1 MARAFRRKGELY
13 AARLDPQERA
23 IVVGLLEQTRELL
36 APEVAATGDAFTDLI
51 ASLGPDFGSSSD
63 PDAPAAGS
71 RGPNPR
77 RAEPER
83 DRDPALDRLLPDAH
97 RSDPAIAAEFRR
109 LTEHDLR
116 RRKSD
121 TITAAIDALAVTD
134 GDKVR
139 LTKAQADSLLV
150 ALTDTRLLI
159 GERLG
164 LRDESD
170 VESLERR
177 IVANPEHPLAFAAAV
192 YDFLTWLQDSLAGA
206 LMGRRLF

>member
-1 MARAFRRKGELY
+1 VARAFRRKGEVY

-51 ASLGPDFGSSSD
+51 ASLGPDFGSTAD
-63 PDAPAAGS
+63 PGVL
-71 RGPNPR
+71 GPNPR

-121 TITAAIDALAVTD
+121 TITAAIDALSVTD

-164 LRDESD
+164 LRNDSD

>member
-1 MARAFRRKGELY
+1 MARAFRRKGEVY

-51 ASLGPDFGSSSD
+51 ASLGPDFGSTAD
-63 PDAPAAGS
+63 PGVL
-71 RGPNPR
+71 GPNPR

-121 TITAAIDALAVTD
+121 TITAAIDALSVTD

-164 LRDESD
+164 LRNDSD

>member
-51 ASLGPDFGSSSD
+51 ASLGPDFGSTAD
-63 PDAPAAGS
+63 PGVL
-71 RGPNPR
+71 GPNPR

-121 TITAAIDALAVTD
+121 TITAAIDALSVTD

-164 LRDESD
+164 LRNDSD

>member
-1 MARAFRRKGELY
+1 MARAFRRKGEVY

-51 ASLGPDFGSSSD
+51 ASLGPDFGSTAD
-63 PDAPAAGS
+63 PGVL
-71 RGPNPR
+71 GPNPR

-121 TITAAIDALAVTD
+121 TITAAIDALSVTD

-164 LRDESD
+164 LRDDSD

>member
-51 ASLGPDFGSSSD
+51 ASLGPDFGRGGDTD
-63 PDAPAAGS
+63 P
-71 RGPNPR
+71 RGANPR
-77 RAEPER
+77 RAEPEH

-121 TITAAIDALAVTD
+121 TITAAIEALAVTD

-139 LTKAQADSLLV
+139 LTKAQADSFLV
-150 ALTDTRLLI
+150 ALTDARLLI

-170 VESLERR
+170 VEALERR
-177 IVANPEHPLAFAAAV
+177 IVDNPEHPLAFAAAV

>member
-1 MARAFRRKGELY
+1 MARAFRRKGEVY

-51 ASLGPDFGSSSD
+51 ASLGPDFGSTAD
-63 PDAPAAGS
+63 PGVL
-71 RGPNPR
+71 GPNPR

-109 LTEHDLR
+109 LTEHALR

-121 TITAAIDALAVTD
+121 TITAAIDALSVTD

-164 LRDESD
+164 LRNDSD

>member
-13 AARLDPQERA
+13 AARLDPQELGL
-23 IVVGLLEQTRELL
+23 VVGLLEQTRELL

-51 ASLGPDFGSSSD
+51 ASLGPDFGRSSD
-63 PDAPAAGS
+63 TPDVAVA
-71 RGPNPR
+71 
-77 RAEPER
+77 
-83 DRDPALDRLLPDAH
+83 RDPALDRLLPDAH

-121 TITAAIDALAVTD
+121 TITAAIDALRQVE

-139 LTKAQADSLLV
+139 LTKADADSLLV

-170 VESLERR
+170 VDALDER
-177 IVANPEHPLAFAAAV
+177 ISAHPEHPLAFAAAV

-206 LMGRRLF
+206 LMGRRLFDL